1 VLRQENKTIAAV
13 SSNKW
18 STSKQQSNPKVNA
31 KTSTSNSNVE
41 CSYCGRHIHEKDKC
55 PEKEAKCNLCGKK
68 GHYSRVCR
76 KKKEVKYITVE
87 SSNGNEANELF
98 LGSIWKGG
106 INKRWYGNVFVKELK
121 KSVPFLVNTG
131 ADINCLPLDLL
142 NNDQKVEQ
150 CTEVVSGPDGS
161 KLDLV
166 GKINLMLK
174 FKEISAVSEICV

>member
-1 VLRQENKTIAAV
+1 MR
-13 SSNKW
+13 
-18 STSKQQSNPKVNA
+18 
-31 KTSTSNSNVE
+31 
-41 CSYCGRHIHEKDKC
+41 
-55 PEKEAKCNLCGKK
+55 KK

-76 KKKEVKYITVE
+76 KKKEVTVE

-98 LGSIWKGG
+98 LGSIWKSG
-106 INKRWYGNVFVKELK
+106 INKQWYANVFVKELK

-142 NNDQKVEQ
+142 NNNQKVEQ
-150 CTEVVSGPDGS
+150 GTEVVSGPDGS

-174 FKEISAVSEICV
+174 FKEISAVSEVCV

>member
-1 VLRQENKTIAAV
+1 MSGER
-13 SSNKW
+13 
-18 STSKQQSNPKVNA
+18 SKVQFM
-31 KTSTSNSNVE
+31 
-41 CSYCGRHIHEKDKC
+41 R
-55 PEKEAKCNLCGKK
+55 KK

-76 KKKEVKYITVE
+76 KKKEVKSITVE

-106 INKRWYGNVFVKELK
+106 INKQWYANVFVKELK
-121 KSVPFLVNTG
+121 KSVPFLVDTG

-142 NNDQKVEQ
+142 NNSQKVEQ
-150 CTEVVSGPDGS
+150 CTVSGPDGS

-174 FKEISAVSEICV
+174 FKEISAVSEVYVFRNLKVPILGRTGLSQLKLIQFSQGHLVGGPCESVRKS